1 MLPKQK
7 INILQQK
14 RYFQMIDN
22 LTIKKAQNLVLG
34 KKANFEEITKYYFDR
49 IKKFDKKVNSFLTVT
64 EDIAIASS
72 KKAQNLITQNS
83 SLLTGIPAAIKDVF
97 VTEGVRTTA
106 SSKILENFIPPYD
119 ATVITKLKDNNF
131 VLLGKTNH
139 DEFAMGGSSENSAY
153 GPVRN
158 PLNLEMIPGG
168 SSGGSAAA
176 VAADFCVFALGSDTG
191 GSIRQPASMCGV
203 VGLKPTY
210 GRVSRYGLIAMAS
223 SLDTVGPITKNVEDA
238 AIVLN
243 SIAGYDPMDATS
255 SKENVLDYSLQLF
268 DLPKGLKVGL
278 PKEYFDEG
286 LDTVVGD
293 RIKKTIEVFKKLGI
307 EVVEISLPHVGYSL
321 AAYYV
326 IMPSEASSNLARFDG
341 IRYGKTRD
349 HFGDEVKRR
358 IILGTFAL
366 SSGYFDQYY
375 NKARQVRKI
384 IKDEVDEAL
393 QKVDAIIGPTA
404 PTTAWKIG
412 EKVDDP
418 LKMYLSD
425 VYTVTANLIGSPAI
439 SIPVGES
446 NGLPVGLQILGKD
459 FDEKTILQIANAVEK
474 ELNLS
479 FKPDF

>member
-1 MLPKQK
+1 
-7 INILQQK
+7 
-14 RYFQMIDN
+14 
-22 LTIKKAQNLVLG
+22 
-34 KKANFEEITKYYFDR
+34 
-49 IKKFDKKVNSFLTVT
+49 
-64 EDIAIASS
+64 
-72 KKAQNLITQNS
+72 
-83 SLLTGIPAAIKDVF
+83 
-97 VTEGVRTTA
+97 
-106 SSKILENFIPPYD
+106 
-119 ATVITKLKDNNF
+119 
-131 VLLGKTNH
+131 
-139 DEFAMGGSSENSAY
+139 
-153 GPVRN
+153 
-158 PLNLEMIPGG
+158 
-168 SSGGSAAA
+168 
-176 VAADFCVFALGSDTG
+176 
-191 GSIRQPASMCGV
+191 
-203 VGLKPTY
+203 
-210 GRVSRYGLIAMAS
+210 GLIAMAS